1 MAGAFSAL
9 SDPLANVPGATRDL
23 PWSTT
28 LIPSMSHRPMTV
40 AAVALAACAVLVAG
54 CSSTAKSSASP
65 SGPAPIASNATASAS
80 VSGAFG
86 SAPTIKLLSSK
97 PPKITEVS
105 IVTRGT
111 GQALQV
117 GELAVVDDF
126 GRTWRS
132 AATFQDTFGDA
143 QPPDTLPVGTGTIQL
158 TGLDRALVGVP
169 VGSRVL
175 VLLPPSAGFGNVAS
189 ALPTG
194 VTKTDTAVLVFD
206 VRAAYA
212 GNAGPTGTAVASGG
226 GALPT
231 VSGALTSKPVIAI
244 PKTAA
249 PTALSTTT
257 LIQGSGAVTASGNEL
272 VVQYVGQ
279 IWATGK
285 EFDSSWSR
293 SQPAGFS
300 IGVGEVI
307 PGWDKALVGVKV
319 GSRLLLV
326 VPPADGYGSAGQS
339 AAGISGT
346 DTLVFVVDIL
356 GAYAA

>member
-1 MAGAFSAL
+1 MM
-9 SDPLANVPGATRDL
+9 VT
-23 PWSTT
+23 
-28 LIPSMSHRPMTV
+28 
-40 AAVALAACAVLVAG
+40 AAALAAGAVLVAG
-54 CSSTAKSSASP
+54 CSSKAKSGSASP
-65 SGPAPIASNATASAS
+65 SGPVPVESNATASAT

-86 SAPTIKLLSSK
+86 TAPTIKLLSSK
-97 PPKITEVS
+97 PPKVTQIS
-105 IVTRGT
+105 IVSRGT
-111 GQALQV
+111 GAAVQV

-143 QPPDTLPVGTGTIQL
+143 EPPDTLPVGTGNIQL

-189 ALPTG
+189 NLPTG

-206 VRAAYA
+206 VVAAYA
-212 GNAGPTGTAVASGG
+212 GNAGPKGTAVASGG
-226 GALPT
+226 GTLPT
-231 VSGALTSKPVIAI
+231 VSGGLTSKPVIAI

-257 LIQGSGAVTASGNEL
+257 LIQGSGAATASGDEL

-293 SQPAGFS
+293 NQPSGFS

-319 GSRLLLV
+319 GSRVLLV
-326 VPPADGYGSAGQS
+326 VPPADGYGSAGES
-339 AAGISGT
+339 DAGISGT

-356 GAYAA
+356 GAFPA

>member
-1 MAGAFSAL
+1 MTGLTFRR
-9 SDPLANVPGATRDL
+9 PL
-23 PWSTT
+23 T
-28 LIPSMSHRPMTV
+28 LAI
-40 AAVALAACAVLVAG
+40 AALAVGAVLLAG
-54 CSSTAKSSASP
+54 CSSKSKTSIASP
-65 SGPAPIASNATASAS
+65 SGSSAPVPIASDATASAT

-86 SAPTIKLLSSK
+86 TTPTIKLVGSN

-105 IVTRGT
+105 VVSRGT
-111 GQALQV
+111 GALVKV
-117 GELAVVDDF
+117 GQLAVVDDY

-132 AATFQDTFGDA
+132 DATFQDTFGDA
-143 QPPDTLPVGTGTIQL
+143 EPPDTLPVGTGRIAL
-158 TGLDRALVGVP
+158 IGLDRALVGVP

-175 VLLPPSAGFGNVAS
+175 VVLPPSAGFGKVTT

-194 VTKTDTAVLVFD
+194 VTKSDTAVLVFD

-212 GNAGPTGTAVASGG
+212 GNAGPTGTAVSSGG
-226 GALPT
+226 GSLPT
-231 VSGALTSKPVIAI
+231 VSGGLTTKPVIAI

-249 PTALSTTT
+249 PTTLSATT
-257 LIQGSGAVTASGNEL
+257 LIQGSGAVTASGDVL

-293 SQPAGFS
+293 GIPAGFTV
-300 IGVGEVI
+300 GVNELI
-307 PGWDKALVGVKV
+307 PAWDKDLVGVKV
-319 GSRLLLV
+319 GSRVLLV
-326 VPPADGYGSAGQS
+326 VPPADGYGSAGEP

-356 GAYAA
+356 GAFHA

>member
-1 MAGAFSAL
+1 M
-9 SDPLANVPGATRDL
+9 TR
-23 PWSTT
+23 
-28 LIPSMSHRPMTV
+28 RPMAVT
-40 AAVALAACAVLVAG
+40 AAALAAGAVLVAG
-54 CSSTAKSSASP
+54 CGSKTKSTGASP
-65 SGPAPIASNATASAS
+65 SGPVPVASNATASVT

-86 SAPTIKLLSSK
+86 AAPTVKLLSPK
-97 PPKITEVS
+97 PPKITEISVVS
-105 IVTRGT
+105 RGT
-111 GQALQV
+111 GAAVQV
-117 GELAVVDDF
+117 GELAVVDDY

-143 QPPDTLPVGTGTIQL
+143 EPPDTLPVGSGTIQL

-175 VLLPPSAGFGNVAS
+175 VVLPPSAGFGNVAS
-189 ALPTG
+189 GLPTG

-206 VRAAYA
+206 VKAAYA

-226 GALPT
+226 GTLPT
-231 VSGALTSKPVIAI
+231 VSGGLTTKPVIAI

-257 LIQGSGAVTASGNEL
+257 LIQGTGPVTASGDEL
-272 VVQYVGQ
+272 VVQYLGQ

-285 EFDSSWSR
+285 EFDSSWGR
-293 SQPAGFS
+293 DEPAGFS

-326 VPPADGYGSAGQS
+326 VPPADGYGAAGES
-339 AAGISGT
+339 DAGISAT

-356 GAYAA
+356 GAFPA

>member
-1 MAGAFSAL
+1 
-9 SDPLANVPGATRDL
+9 
-23 PWSTT
+23 
-28 LIPSMSHRPMTV
+28 LIRLISRRPVTVTV
-40 AAVALAACAVLVAG
+40 AALAAGAVLVAG
-54 CSSTAKSSASP
+54 CGSKSKSSGASP
-65 SGPAPIASNATASAS
+65 SGPIPIASNATANAS

-86 SAPTIKLLSSK
+86 AAPTIKLLTAK
-97 PPKITEVS
+97 PPTVTEVS
-105 IVTRGT
+105 VVTRGT
-111 GQALQV
+111 GAVLKV
-117 GELAVVDDF
+117 GDLAVVDDF

-132 AATFQDTFGDA
+132 PATFQDTFGDA
-143 QPPDTLPVGTGTIQL
+143 EPPDTLPVGTGAIQL

-175 VLLPPSAGFGNVAS
+175 VVLPPDAGFGNVAS
-189 ALPTG
+189 NLPTG

-206 VRAAYA
+206 VKAAFT

-226 GALPT
+226 GTLPT
-231 VSGALTSKPVIAI
+231 VSGGLTTKPVITI

-249 PTALSTTT
+249 PTALSATT
-257 LIQGSGAVTASGNEL
+257 LIQGSGAVTASGDEL
-272 VVQYVGQ
+272 VVQYIGE

-293 SQPAGFS
+293 NQPTGFS
-300 IGVGEVI
+300 IGVGQVI

-319 GSRLLLV
+319 GSRVLLV

-356 GAYAA
+356 GAFPS

>member
-1 MAGAFSAL
+1 
-9 SDPLANVPGATRDL
+9 
-23 PWSTT
+23 
-28 LIPSMSHRPMTV
+28 MSRRPT
-40 AAVALAACAVLVAG
+40 ALATTAAALAVGVVLVAG
-54 CSSTAKSSASP
+54 CSSKAKTSASP
-65 SGPAPIASNATASAS
+65 SGPVPIESNATASAT
-80 VSGAFG
+80 VSGGFG
-86 SAPTIKLLSSK
+86 TTPTIKLVSSK
-97 PPKITEVS
+97 PPKVTEVS
-105 IVTRGT
+105 VVSRGT
-111 GQALQV
+111 GDALKV
-117 GELAVVDDF
+117 GELAVVDDY

-143 QPPDTLPVGTGTIQL
+143 EPPDTLPVGTGSIAL
-158 TGLDRALVGVP
+158 GGLDRALVGVP

-175 VLLPPSAGFGNVAS
+175 VVLPPSAGFGSVTTT
-189 ALPTG
+189 LPTG
-194 VTKTDTAVLVFD
+194 VTKSDTAVLVFD

-212 GNAGPTGTAVASGG
+212 GNAGPTGTAVGSGG

-231 VSGALTSKPVIAI
+231 VSGGLTTKPVIAI

-257 LIQGSGAVTASGNEL
+257 LIQGSGAVTASGDEL

-279 IWATGK
+279 IWASGK

-293 SQPAGFS
+293 SLPSGF
-300 IGVGEVI
+300 ILGVGELI

-319 GSRLLLV
+319 GSRVLLV

-339 AAGISGT
+339 GAGISGT

-356 GAYAA
+356 GAFPA

>member
-1 MAGAFSAL
+1 
-9 SDPLANVPGATRDL
+9 
-23 PWSTT
+23 
-28 LIPSMSHRPMTV
+28 MTV
-40 AAVALAACAVLVAG
+40 GVAALAAGAVLVAG
-54 CSSTAKSSASP
+54 CSSKSKSSSASP
-65 SGPAPIASNATASAS
+65 SGPVPIASNATASAT

-86 SAPTIKLLSSK
+86 TAPTVTLLSSK
-97 PPKITEVS
+97 PPTITEVS
-105 IVTRGT
+105 VVSKGT
-111 GQALQV
+111 GAVVKV
-117 GELAVVDDF
+117 GELAVVDDY

-143 QPPDTLPVGTGTIQL
+143 EPPDTLPVGTGNIPL
-158 TGLDRALVGVP
+158 EGLDRALVGVP
-169 VGSRVL
+169 IGSRVL
-175 VLLPPSAGFGNVAS
+175 VVLPPSAGFGNVAS
-189 ALPTG
+189 NLPTG

-231 VSGALTSKPVIAI
+231 VSGGLTSKPVIAI
-244 PKTAA
+244 PKTTP

-257 LIQGSGAVTASGNEL
+257 LIQGSGAVTASGDEL

-279 IWATGK
+279 IWASGK

-293 SQPAGFS
+293 SLPAGFTV
-300 IGVGEVI
+300 GVGELI
-307 PGWDKALVGVKV
+307 PAWDKALVGVKV
-319 GSRLLLV
+319 GSRVLLV

-356 GAYAA
+356 GAFPA